1 MYPSRYKE
9 PAGEHVRSVAV
20 AICRRLAKAGHIA
33 YLVGGGVRDL
43 LLGQQPFDF
52 DVATSAL
59 PEQVEALFPRTV
71 SVGKAFGVVVVLDS
85 GLEVEVATFRRD
97 RGYSDGRHPTR
108 VSFCDARQ
116 DAERR
121 DLTINAL
128 FMEPETGEILDFVG
142 GVEDLCAR
150 RVRTVGDP
158 FQRFEEDHLRTLRA
172 VRFSARLDFR
182 IDPQTQDAIRSFVPR
197 IRGISAERTLAELQK
212 MLTARGAGL
221 ALRSLFDLGLLE
233 AVLPVCTPSLAM
245 RVPGWY
251 DEGPL
256 IELASRS
263 LEWGRSTSAELG
275 FATLLQFLGW
285 TDHPDEDVVPEAM
298 FRQSAQQA
306 EVVMT
311 GLSASRSLRRSVAEI
326 LLILADLSAAADL
339 PLAKQKR
346 LVMRSGFDDA
356 LDLYRRISLVRG
368 GQGLSRYVAYSN
380 LSRDVRQHPPDYYR
394 VITGVDL
401 VSMGHRPGPRF
412 RRILEDIE
420 NRFLAGELSTREE
433 ALDYIR
439 TQGATWND

>member
-1 MYPSRYKE
+1 
-9 PAGEHVRSVAV
+9 
-20 AICRRLAKAGHIA
+20 
-33 YLVGGGVRDL
+33 VGGGVRDL
-43 LLGQQPFDF
+43 LLGEQPFDF

-59 PEQVEALFPRTV
+59 PEQVESLFPRTV
-71 SVGKAFGVVVVLDS
+71 SVGKAFGVVVVLEG

-97 RGYSDGRHPTR
+97 RDYSDGRHPTG

-172 VRFSARLDFR
+172 VRFAARLNFR
-182 IDPQTQDAIRSFVPR
+182 IDPQTQDAIRAFVPR
-197 IRGISAERTLAELQK
+197 IRGISAERILAELQK
-212 MLTARGAGL
+212 MLTARGAGQ
-221 ALRSLFDLGLLE
+221 ALRTLFDLGLLE

-256 IELASRS
+256 IELASLS
-263 LEWGRSTSAELG
+263 LERGRSTSAELG
-275 FATLLQFLGW
+275 FATLLLFLGW
-285 TDHPDEDVVPEAM
+285 TDPPDEDVVPEAM
-298 FRQSAQQA
+298 LRQSAEQA
-306 EVVMT
+306 EIVMT
-311 GLSASRSLRRSVAEI
+311 GLSASKSLRRGVAEV
-326 LLILADLSAAADL
+326 LLILADLSAIADH
-339 PLAKQKR
+339 PLAQQKR
-346 LVMRSGFDDA
+346 LVMRPGFDDA

-380 LSRDVRQHPPDYYR
+380 LARDVRRQPPDYYR

-401 VSMGHRPGPRF
+401 VSMGYRPGPRF
-412 RRILEDIE
+412 KRILEDIE